1 MRAVTVICPD
11 SAMAD
16 ALSTA
21 LFLLTPED
29 GANWVE
35 QLSGVEAVWIKNDGT
50 LAYSS
55 GFSAYLT

>member
-1 MRAVTVICPD
+1 
-11 SAMAD
+11 MAD

-21 LFLLTPED
+21 LFLLTPEE
-29 GANWVE
+29 GAAWVE
-35 QLSGVEAVWIKNDGT
+35 QLSGVEAVWLKNDGT